1 MFMSVFPI
9 ARLVEEST
17 VRGAH
22 PPEEDHMRTVPAS
35 ELPDHVGEELGVT
48 EWLTIDQDRINAFA
62 DATLDHQF
70 IHVDPTLAKQTPW
83 GTTIAHGFLTLS
95 LLSYF
100 QFETML
106 APDNMLMAINYGTDK
121 VRFLEPVPVGSRIRA
136 RSRLVDATEKGP
148 GRWLLKME
156 TTIEIEGVDKPALVA
171 EPLTMFF
178 TG

>member
-1 MFMSVFPI
+1 
-9 ARLVEEST
+9 
-17 VRGAH
+17 
-22 PPEEDHMRTVPAS
+22 MRTVPAS
-35 ELPDHVGEELGVT
+35 ELADHVGEELGVT
-48 EWLTIDQDRINAFA
+48 EWLTIDQDRIDAFA

-70 IHVDPTLAKQTPW
+70 IHVDPKLAKQTPW

-136 RSRLVDATEKGP
+136 RSRLVDVTERGP

-156 TTIEIEGVDKPALVA
+156 TTVEIEGVDKPALVA
-171 EPLTMFF
+171 EPLTLFL